1 MTAPGLWAP
10 VSQETPQSYM
20 RAILVSGKTNNGNPG
35 SEISEAAN
43 KVDIAFITSQTSLAR
58 T

>member
-10 VSQETPQSYM
+10 VSQRHVNLTLS
-20 RAILVSGKTNNGNPG
+20 AILVSGKTNNGNSG

-43 KVDIAFITSQTSLAR
+43 KLDIAFITSQTSLAR